1 MWLLWSGWHILVFV
15 MGGLLDLLSGFSA
28 GLIVGVF
35 FMFYV
40 TVGCAGC
47 LGLFPILRPL

>member
-35 FMFYV
+35 FMFL
-40 TVGCAGC
+40 CFMQP
-47 LGLFPILRPL
+47 LGVLVAWDYFQS